1 MMNVFK
7 KMKAYL
13 RYREAVR
20 KANEAHER
28 TGERYYVMPA
38 SGTKKALLV
47 MDRFNFRRLKHK
59 GYITNKAFV
68 ADLERECFY
77 ATPYR
82 NGTAEMPASVIE
94 LKKQQYYSWCNGKI
108 QHKTKTKS

>member
-7 KMKAYL
+7 KLKAYL

-59 GYITNKAFV
+59 GYITNKASV
-68 ADLERECFY
+68 VDLERECFY

-82 NGTAEMPASVIE
+82 NGTAEMLVSIIE
-94 LKKQQYYSWCNGKI
+94 LKKQQYYAWYDGKI
-108 QHKTKTKS
+108 QHRE

>member
-7 KMKAYL
+7 KLKAYL

-38 SGTKKALLV
+38 SGTKRALLV

-82 NGTAEMPASVIE
+82 NGSAEFSTLVIE
-94 LKKQQYYSWCNGKI
+94 FKKRQYYAWYDGKI
-108 QHKTKTKS
+108 QHKE

>member
-1 MMNVFK
+1 MNVFK
-7 KMKAYL
+7 KLKAYL

-28 TGERYYVMPA
+28 TGERYYVMSA

-59 GYITNKAFV
+59 GYINKKAFV

-82 NGTAEMPASVIE
+82 NGSAEFSTLVIE
-94 LKKQQYYSWCNGKI
+94 FKKRQYYAWYDGKI
-108 QHKTKTKS
+108 QHKE

>member
-1 MMNVFK
+1 MNVFK
-7 KMKAYL
+7 KLKAYL

-38 SGTKKALLV
+38 SSTKKSLLV

-82 NGTAEMPASVIE
+82 NGSAEFSTLVIE
-94 LKKQQYYSWCNGKI
+94 FKKRQYYAWYDGKI
-108 QHKTKTKS
+108 QHKE

>member
-1 MMNVFK
+1 MNVFRK
-7 KMKAYL
+7 FKAYL
-13 RYREAVR
+13 RYREAVK

-28 TGERYYVMPA
+28 NGQRYYVMPA
-38 SGTKKALLV
+38 AGKKKVLLV
-47 MDRFNFRRLKHK
+47 MDRFNFRKLKHK

-82 NGTAEMPASVIE
+82 NGSAQMSRPVIE
-94 LKKQQYYSWCNGKI
+94 LKKQQYYAWCNGKI
-108 QHKTKTKS
+108 QRKAKAGH